1 MDSAVA
7 AIAEWMPAQRWY
19 GGKGHAPR
27 LRRIGEWE
35 LPSAESG
42 SACGRCCSWMTRR
55 NRPCSTRFPSWN
67 ARRPRG
73 GIRSPHRGPR
83 DGTHLYDGPHDAA
96 FTDVLLDLIV
106 HERRAVAHGATAVG
120 HYSGAPD
127 AARPGPHV
135 PASVLGGEQSNTSI
149 IYRPDGA
156 APLICKVFRQ
166 LHHGDNPDVTLQT
179 ALAASGS
186 PHVPPSVGDVVGEWD
201 DVGRPD
207 GRARGHLAFAQEF
220 LRASRTPGGWHSSP
234 PPAAATSRRR
244 TRPRVAVAEVH
255 RSLGG
260 AFPRERASAEL
271 IAAIDEAWQRRL
283 TIGVA
288 EVPALEPHRAAIA
301 EYYARA
307 TQGAWPQL
315 QRIHGDLHLG
325 QVILSPER
333 GWLLLDFEG
342 EPMRPM
348 AERSPSRPAGA
359 RRGGHAALV
368 RLRRGRDRDRAPRA
382 RAEAR
387 TWAASARQAFI
398 DGYIAASGTDL
409 SKYRDLLA
417 AFELDKAVYEA
428 IYETRN
434 RPTGRRSRFARSRS
448 CGRRTIAG
456 VGAVAGKAQGQTRS
470 SPIVPSSAARR
481 SASAES
487 MASSFASWSSG
498 APRWRRRR
506 RCRWGIRAPAAS
518 AHRPD
523 Q

>member
-42 SACGRCCSWMTRR
+42 VRVWSMLLMDDATEPPVLYQVPVVERAAAAPEASAHLI
-55 NRPCSTRFPSWN
+55 
-67 ARRPRG
+67 AALD
-73 GIRSPHRGPR
+73 

-220 LRASRTPGGWHSSP
+220 LPGVEDAWRVALL
-234 PPAAATSRRR
+234 AAAGGRDFADDARALG
-244 TRPRVAVAEVH
+244 VAVAEVH

-348 AERSPSRPAGA
+348 AERRRPDLPVRDVAGMLRSFDYVAGA
-359 RRGGHAALV
+359 TEIVHPE
-368 RLRRGRDRDRAPRA
+368 RA
-382 RAEAR
+382 AEAR

-434 RPTGRRSRFARSRS
+434 RPDWAPIPLRAITQLLA
-448 CGRRTIAG
+448 AG
-456 VGAVAGKAQGQTRS
+456 PLQ
-470 SPIVPSSAARR
+470 
-481 SASAES
+481 ASA
-487 MASSFASWSSG
+487 
-498 APRWRRRR
+498 P
-506 RCRWGIRAPAAS
+506 
-518 AHRPD
+518 
-523 Q
+523 

>member
-1 MDSAVA
+1 MGAAVSRVRVRVWSMLLMDDATEPPVLYQVPVVERAAAAPEASAHLIA
-7 AIAEWMPAQRWY
+7 A
-19 GGKGHAPR
+19 
-27 LRRIGEWE
+27 LD
-35 LPSAESG
+35 
-42 SACGRCCSWMTRR
+42 
-55 NRPCSTRFPSWN
+55 
-67 ARRPRG
+67 
-73 GIRSPHRGPR
+73 

-220 LRASRTPGGWHSSP
+220 LPGVEDAWRVALL
-234 PPAAATSRRR
+234 AAAGGRDFADDARALG
-244 TRPRVAVAEVH
+244 VAVAEVH

-325 QVILSPER
+325 QVILSPSADGSCSTSR
-333 GWLLLDFEG
+333 ASRCGPW
-342 EPMRPM
+342 PSVAVPTCRCATWRACCARSTTSRARP
-348 AERSPSRPAGA
+348 RSCTRA
-359 RRGGHAALV
+359 RRRGSDVG
-368 RLRRGRDRDRAPRA
+368 RLGPPGVHRR
-382 RAEAR
+382 
-387 TWAASARQAFI
+387 
-398 DGYIAASGTDL
+398 L
-409 SKYRDLLA
+409 YR
-417 AFELDKAVYEA
+417 
-428 IYETRN
+428 
-434 RPTGRRSRFARSRS
+434 
-448 CGRRTIAG
+448 
-456 VGAVAGKAQGQTRS
+456 
-470 SPIVPSSAARR
+470 
-481 SASAES
+481 
-487 MASSFASWSSG
+487 
-498 APRWRRRR
+498 
-506 RCRWGIRAPAAS
+506 GIR
-518 AHRPD
+518 HRSQQVP
-523 Q
+523 